1 LSCQVKQEIAKEGI
15 LPFSRFFA
23 QARATPIAKILA
35 WWRSRGNSGPA
46 LQMDELEHSPAAA
59 LLLHWIFSA
68 ILVGATSGLSP
79 DIAYKVL
86 ISLYSYVLVVL
97 VGFLVSGGLLYL
109 KWSNKGSKWT
119 NQVSFRP
126 WGGPAAAIIYS
137 LVCAFLIVAAFVKS
151 AGSSDQTSG
160 TQWYIVPTVGL
171 SSLLLGVIYFSGLHC
186 VMWYKGRQL
195 VVERWPI
202 IVKDRD
208 EYIQTKEIV
217 DFEWEVHQEKTKEHK
232 MK

>member
-1 LSCQVKQEIAKEGI
+1 MSWSSSWASLCQAGYSTSSGVKVQ
-15 LPFSRFFA
+15 
-23 QARATPIAKILA
+23 
-35 WWRSRGNSGPA
+35 SGPTRSA
-46 LQMDELEHSPAAA
+46 LGPGEAR
-59 LLLHWIFSA
+59 LLQSSTGE
-68 ILVGATSGLSP
+68 ILVTTIYTPSHLR
-79 DIAYKVL
+79 L
-86 ISLYSYVLVVL
+86 I
-97 VGFLVSGGLLYL
+97 
-109 KWSNKGSKWT
+109 
-119 NQVSFRP
+119 
-126 WGGPAAAIIYS
+126 S

-151 AGSSDQTSG
+151 AGSSSG

-217 DFEWEVHQEKTKEHK
+217 DFEWEVHQEKPKEHK